1 MVCGTAALSYN
12 RYLLRVTSYRVTRVV
27 CMYAPVVVY
36 DMSPLRTLIFSVT
49 QYGCHEGHSTTNH
62 LEYNT
67 LLPSPR
73 GRVRALTA
81 TTTGNNSSK
90 YTGKNRGAQ
99 LARRQNWT
107 RDANTSAQKQFC
119 WSSANLIS
127 TEANRKSRS
136 HS

>member
-1 MVCGTAALSYN
+1 MHVRARCGIY
-12 RYLLRVTSYRVTRVV
+12 
-27 CMYAPVVVY
+27 
-36 DMSPLRTLIFSVT
+36 MSPLRTLNILVT

-107 RDANTSAQKQFC
+107 RDAYASAQKTILLEF
-119 WSSANLIS
+119 S
-127 TEANRKSRS
+127 KS
-136 HS
+136 HIY